1 MNDQAFNVKFVEEV
15 EKHPCL
21 YNYQLTQYSRK
32 DITDLAWNNIGKKM
46 NMSGMYILLL
56 QQHDI
61 YNNT

>member
-1 MNDQAFNVKFVEEV
+1 MNDQAFNVKLVEEV